1 MENAKNAKSIVNIFG
16 DRVKDSLTILGCKI
30 RAYGTKRKFGGTVK
44 LNYKIET
51 KLDGDVPKLIH
62 VAIFTV
68 DDNTSIEDIKSF
80 ISTCTDTFS
89 DISKAGRSFQ
99 STLDTHTN
107 II

>member
-1 MENAKNAKSIVNIFG
+1 MENAKGIVNIFG
-16 DRVKDSLTILGCKI
+16 DLVEDSITILGCKI
-30 RAYGTKRKFGGTVK
+30 RAYGTHRKFGDTIK

-51 KLDGDVPKLIH
+51 KLNDNLPKLIH

-68 DDNTSIEDIKSF
+68 DDNTSNEDIKSF
-80 ISTCTDTFS
+80 ISTCRDTFS